1 MNNNQYVIHVDNF
14 DALKD
19 KLQMILDESCQGAPP
34 PKPSPQCQAGEL
46 GIQSGDIADNAITVS
61 SQWDGNHGPDRAR
74 LNMARSGVK
83 TGAWSAKYND
93 LGQWIQVDFGK
104 IVKITKVLTQGRS
117 DYSQWVMSYW
127 ISYSLDNGFYQA
139 YGENNPIILTGNS
152 DRNTV
157 KENKLDMPIYTRYFR
172 LHPKTFHGHISMRL
186 ELYGC
191 QTGFVPPSPPQ
202 CLNALGMQSGRI
214 KPDAVQASSQAGANH
229 GPDNGRLHFQ
239 KTGARAGAWCAKT
252 NDANQW
258 IQAKFDVVAKVRR
271 VSTQGRMDTDQWV
284 KTYTLAYSFDGKTWK
299 DYKLN
304 GIVTVRIQSLLYFLY
319 LIT

>member
-1 MNNNQYVIHVDNF
+1 
-14 DALKD
+14 
-19 KLQMILDESCQGAPP
+19 
-34 PKPSPQCQAGEL
+34 
-46 GIQSGDIADNAITVS
+46 
-61 SQWDGNHGPDRAR
+61 
-74 LNMARSGVK
+74 
-83 TGAWSAKYND
+83 
-93 LGQWIQVDFGK
+93 
-104 IVKITKVLTQGRS
+104 
-117 DYSQWVMSYW
+117 
-127 ISYSLDNGFYQA
+127 
-139 YGENNPIILTGNS
+139 
-152 DRNTV
+152 
-157 KENKLDMPIYTRYFR
+157 
-172 LHPKTFHGHISMRL
+172 
-186 ELYGC
+186 
-191 QTGFVPPSPPQ
+191 
-202 CLNALGMQSGRI
+202 MQSGRI
-214 KPDAVQASSQAGANH
+214 KPDAVQASSQADANH